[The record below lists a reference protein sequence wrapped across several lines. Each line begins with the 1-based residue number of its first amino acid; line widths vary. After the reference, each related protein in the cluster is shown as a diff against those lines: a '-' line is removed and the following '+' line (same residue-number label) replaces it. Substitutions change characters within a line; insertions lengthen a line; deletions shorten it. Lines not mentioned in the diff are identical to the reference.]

1 MSRLMSVAFTEAAV
15 VARTK
20 TVTRRKG
27 WLMLKPGD
35 RLTLCRKVMGR
46 KKGEPLVRLA
56 EVEVVSVTRGPLC
69 TAANL
74 GELEREGCGHM
85 SYGEFWERYFEPQG
99 IASLD
104 DVTRIEWRYL
114 DDEAHTVKDRMLDG
128 IAKGWSRLHPIG
140 TPILYW
146 PGVMEGPGVESVV
159 RSEAWVMSSGHAVAK
174 VEGYAGGIA
183 LTHIAYRDAE
193 QAAKAEEIRDE
204 IKADQS

>member
-56 EVEVVSVTRGPLC
+56 EVEVISVRREPLRDVVEP
-69 TAANL
+69 
-74 GELEREGCGHM
+74 GELTKEGFPEWDDPTDSWGHL
-85 SYGEFWERYFEPQG
+85 EFVERYFTPQG
-99 IASLD
+99 IDPLD

-114 DDEAHTVKDRMLDG
+114 
-128 IAKGWSRLHPIG
+128 S
-140 TPILYW
+140 
-146 PGVMEGPGVESVV
+146 
-159 RSEAWVMSSGHAVAK
+159 
-174 VEGYAGGIA
+174 
-183 LTHIAYRDAE
+183 
-193 QAAKAEEIRDE
+193 
-204 IKADQS
+204 